1 MKILLL
7 GKTGQVGG
15 ALTPLLR
22 QLAGSSADE
31 AVVTLGRADVDL
43 SDAAALAQAV
53 QQVQPSLI
61 VNAAAHT
68 AVDRAETEPDI
79 AFAINAVAPG
89 VLAEQA
95 AKLNA
100 LLVHY
105 STDYVFDGSQRTPY
119 RESDPT
125 HPLGVYGESK
135 LAGEQAVQ
143 ASGCRHLLLRTSWVY
158 DSTGRNFLTTMLR
171 LAKQH
176 GKLRVVGDQHGSP
189 TSAAMI
195 AEASLQLIRSML
207 NQPAMQGG
215 LYHLTAQG
223 QTTWHGFAQA
233 IMHKAGLDIPI
244 EAITTADYPTPAKR
258 PAYSVLDSSKLQRE
272 FNYRL
277 PDWQQALD
285 ALPALSSQQAA

>member
-1 MKILLL
+1 MKILML

-53 QQVQPSLI
+53 QRVQPSLI

-79 AFAINAVAPG
+79 AFAINAIAPG
-89 VLAEQA
+89 VLAQQA

-143 ASGCRHLLLRTSWVY
+143 DSGCRHLLLRTSWVY

>member
-15 ALTPLLR
+15 ELTPLLR

-31 AVVTLGRADVDL
+31 ALVTLGRADVDL

-79 AFAINAVAPG
+79 AFAINAIAPG
-89 VLAEQA
+89 VLAQQA

-135 LAGEQAVQ
+135 LAGEQAVE

-189 TSAAMI
+189 TSAALI
-195 AEASLQLIRSML
+195 AEATVHLIRCAL
-207 NQPAMQGG
+207 DQPDLAGG

-233 IMHKAGLDIPI
+233 IMRNAGLDIPI
-244 EAITTADYPTPAKR
+244 EAITTANYPTPAKR
-258 PAYSVLDSSKLQRE
+258 PAYSVLNCGKLQTQ

-285 ALPALSSQQAA
+285 ALTGLRP

>member
-22 QLAGSSADE
+22 QLAGSTADE

-43 SDAAALAQAV
+43 SDAAALVQAV
-53 QQVQPSLI
+53 QRVQPSLI

-79 AFAINAVAPG
+79 AFAINAMAPG
-89 VLAEQA
+89 VLAQQA
-95 AKLNA
+95 AKVNA

-143 ASGCRHLLLRTSWVY
+143 DSGCRHLLLRTSWVY

-223 QTTWHGFAQA
+223 HTTWHGFAQA

>member
-1 MKILLL
+1 MKILML
-7 GKTGQVGG
+7 GKTGQVGA

-43 SDAAALAQAV
+43 SDAAALVQAV
-53 QQVQPSLI
+53 QRVQPSLI

-95 AKLNA
+95 AKLDA

-143 ASGCRHLLLRTSWVY
+143 DSGCRHLLLRTSWVY

-277 PDWQQALD
+277 PDWRQALD

>member
-7 GKTGQVGG
+7 GKAGQVGG

-53 QQVQPSLI
+53 QRVQPSLI

-68 AVDRAETEPDI
+68 AVDRAETETE
-79 AFAINAVAPG
+79 AALAINAVAPG
-89 VLAEQA
+89 VLAAQA

-189 TSAAMI
+189 TSAALI
-195 AEASLQLIRSML
+195 AEATVHLIRCAL
-207 NQPAMQGG
+207 DQPDLAGG

-233 IMHKAGLDIPI
+233 IMRKAGLDIPI

-258 PAYSVLDSSKLQRE
+258 PAYSVLNCGKLQTQ

-285 ALPALSSQQAA
+285 ALTGLRP

>member
-22 QLAGSSADE
+22 QLAGSNADE

-53 QQVQPSLI
+53 QRVQPSLI

-143 ASGCRHLLLRTSWVY
+143 DSGCRHLLLRTSWVY

-223 QTTWHGFAQA
+223 HTTWHGFAQA

-272 FNYRL
+272 FNCRL

>member
-31 AVVTLGRADVDL
+31 ALVTLGRADVDL

-79 AFAINAVAPG
+79 AFAINAIAPG
-89 VLAEQA
+89 VLAQQA

-143 ASGCRHLLLRTSWVY
+143 DSGCRHLLLRTSWVY

-195 AEASLQLIRSML
+195 TEASLQLIRSML

-233 IMHKAGLDIPI
+233 IMRKAGLDIPI

-285 ALPALSSQQAA
+285 ALPALSG

>member
-7 GKTGQVGG
+7 GKTGQVGS
-15 ALTPLLR
+15 ALTPLLTR
-22 QLAGSSADE
+22 LAQSTDAGALV
-31 AVVTLGRADVDL
+31 ALGRADVDL
-43 SDAAALAQAV
+43 SDAAALALAV
-53 QQVQPSLI
+53 RQVQPALI

-79 AFAINAVAPG
+79 AFAINALAPG
-89 VLAEQA
+89 VLAQQA
-95 AKLNA
+95 ANLNA

-105 STDYVFDGSQRTPY
+105 STDYVFDGSQQTPY

-125 HPLGVYGESK
+125 HPLGVYGQSK

-233 IMHKAGLDIPI
+233 IMRKAGLDVPT
-244 EAITTADYPTPAKR
+244 EAITTADYPTSARR
-258 PAYSVLDSSKLQRE
+258 PAYSVLDCSKLQTE

-277 PDWQQALD
+277 PGWQQALD
-285 ALPALSSQQAA
+285 ALPALSV

>member
-7 GKTGQVGG
+7 GKSGQVGSALMPLLTRLAQSTDAG
-15 ALTPLLR
+15 ALV
-22 QLAGSSADE
+22 A
-31 AVVTLGRADVDL
+31 LGRAEVDL

-53 QQVQPSLI
+53 QQVQPTLI

-79 AFAINAVAPG
+79 AFAINALAPG
-89 VLAEQA
+89 VLAQQA
-95 AKLNA
+95 ANLNA

-105 STDYVFDGSQRTPY
+105 STDYVFDGSQQTPY

-125 HPLGVYGESK
+125 HPLGVYGQSK

-143 ASGCRHLLLRTSWVY
+143 TSGCRHLLLRTSWVY
-158 DSTGRNFLTTMLR
+158 DNTGRNFLTTMLR

-195 AEASLQLIRSML
+195 AEASRQLIRSML
-207 NQPAMQGG
+207 NEPAMQGG

-233 IMHKAGLDIPI
+233 IMRKAGLDIPI
-244 EAITTADYPTPAKR
+244 EAITTADYPTPARR
-258 PAYSVLDSSKLQRE
+258 PAYSVLDCNKLQSE

-285 ALPALSSQQAA
+285 ALPALSV

>member
-1 MKILLL
+1 MKILML

-43 SDAAALAQAV
+43 SDAAALVQAV
-53 QQVQPSLI
+53 QRVQPSLI

-233 IMHKAGLDIPI
+233 IMRKAGLDVPI

>member
-22 QLAGSSADE
+22 QLAGSNADE
-31 AVVTLGRADVDL
+31 AVVKLGRADVDL

-53 QQVQPSLI
+53 QRVQPSLI

-135 LAGEQAVQ
+135 LAGEQVVQ

-189 TSAAMI
+189 TSSALI
-195 AEASLQLIRSML
+195 AEATLHLIRCTL
-207 NQPAMQGG
+207 DQPNLTGG

-233 IMHKAGLDIPI
+233 IMRKAGLDIPI

-258 PAYSVLDSSKLQRE
+258 PAYSVLNCSKLQTQ

-285 ALPALSSQQAA
+285 ALTGLTP

>member
-7 GKTGQVGG
+7 GKAGQVGG

-22 QLAGSSADE
+22 QLAGSSAGE

-43 SDAAALAQAV
+43 SDAAALVQAV
-53 QQVQPSLI
+53 QRVQPSLI

-68 AVDRAETEPDI
+68 AVDRAETESEV

-89 VLAEQA
+89 VLAAQA

-135 LAGEQAVQ
+135 LAGEQAVE

-189 TSAAMI
+189 TSAALI
-195 AEASLQLIRSML
+195 AEATVHLIRCAL
-207 NQPAMQGG
+207 DQPDLAGG

-233 IMHKAGLDIPI
+233 IMRKAGLDIPI

-258 PAYSVLDSSKLQRE
+258 PAYSVLNCGKLQTQ

-285 ALPALSSQQAA
+285 ALTGLRP

>member
-7 GKTGQVGG
+7 GKAGQVGG

-53 QQVQPSLI
+53 QRVQPSLI

-79 AFAINAVAPG
+79 AFAINAIAPG
-89 VLAEQA
+89 VLAQQA

-189 TSAAMI
+189 TSAALI
-195 AEASLQLIRSML
+195 AEATVHLIRCAL
-207 NQPAMQGG
+207 DQPDLAGG

-233 IMHKAGLDIPI
+233 IMRKAGLDIPI

-258 PAYSVLDSSKLQRE
+258 PAYSVLNCGKLQTQ

-285 ALPALSSQQAA
+285 ALTGLRP

>member
-7 GKTGQVGG
+7 GKTGQVGD

-22 QLAGSSADE
+22 QLAGSTADE

-53 QQVQPSLI
+53 QRVQPSLI

-79 AFAINAVAPG
+79 AFAINAIAPG
-89 VLAEQA
+89 VLAQQA

-135 LAGEQAVQ
+135 LAGEQMVQ

>member
-7 GKTGQVGG
+7 GKSGQVGNALMPLLTRLAQSTEAG
-15 ALTPLLR
+15 ALV
-22 QLAGSSADE
+22 A
-31 AVVTLGRADVDL
+31 LGRADVDL

-53 QQVQPSLI
+53 QQVQPTLI

-79 AFAINAVAPG
+79 AFAINARAPG
-89 VLAEQA
+89 VLAQQA
-95 AKLNA
+95 ANLNA

-105 STDYVFDGSQRTPY
+105 STDYVFDGSQQTPY

-125 HPLGVYGESK
+125 HPLGVYGQSK

-158 DSTGRNFLTTMLR
+158 DNTGRNFLTTMLR

-195 AEASLQLIRSML
+195 AETSLRLIRSML
-207 NQPAMQGG
+207 NQPAMEGG

-233 IMHKAGLDIPI
+233 IMRKAALDVPI
-244 EAITTADYPTPAKR
+244 EAITTADYPTPARR
-258 PAYSVLDSSKLQRE
+258 PAYSVLDCSKLQTE

-285 ALPALSSQQAA
+285 ALPALSV

>member
-1 MKILLL
+1 MKILML

-15 ALTPLLR
+15 ELTPLLR

-53 QQVQPSLI
+53 QRVQPSLI

-95 AKLNA
+95 AKLDA

-135 LAGEQAVQ
+135 LAGEQMVQ

-258 PAYSVLDSSKLQRE
+258 PAYSVLDSSKLQTE

-277 PDWQQALD
+277 PGWQQALD
-285 ALPALSSQQAA
+285 ALPALSG